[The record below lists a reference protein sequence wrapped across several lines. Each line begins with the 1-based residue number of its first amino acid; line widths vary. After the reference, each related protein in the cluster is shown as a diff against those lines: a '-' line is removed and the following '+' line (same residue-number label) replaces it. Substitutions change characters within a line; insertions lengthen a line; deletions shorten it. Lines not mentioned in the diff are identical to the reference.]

1 MELLSSDRLLKVV
14 PEEVQTAQ
22 SLHASMGW
30 VRKVINSA
38 YLTRNR
44 KRTLALKMAQVF
56 RILIRIGFDILIYVP
71 FQNIQRDST
80 IPKNN
85 IMKVPYVKFCS

>member
-1 MELLSSDRLLKVV
+1 MELLSSDRLVKVV

-22 SLHASMGW
+22 SLHASMVW

-38 YLTRNR
+38 YLTGNR